1 MDTTS
6 VKKDAFVRY
15 KSIGQSTNIIL
26 ISVTNNI
33 TDNVVI
39 INPNSINRFFMIC
52 IYMYI
57 YVSKP
62 ESRGIPDIYVL
73 EKEKAAWNEAAF
85 LIEIF

>member
-57 YVSKP
+57 YVSK
-62 ESRGIPDIYVL
+62 
-73 EKEKAAWNEAAF
+73 A
-85 LIEIF
+85 